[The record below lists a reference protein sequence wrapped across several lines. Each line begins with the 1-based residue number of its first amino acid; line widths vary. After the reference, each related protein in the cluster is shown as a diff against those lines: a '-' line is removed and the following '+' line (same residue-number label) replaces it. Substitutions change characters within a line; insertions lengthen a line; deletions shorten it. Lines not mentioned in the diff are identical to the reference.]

1 MNATAPAP
9 APATSPAAAPDAAPQ
24 DPSTTAPAGADRNAR
39 LSFRERHAAA
49 IAAGR
54 KAPASAAAPQDSGVE
69 WDDSFVPSSDDEALE
84 DSTLYGRAAIERI
97 LGGMLIE
104 ERDLHTGE

>member
-1 MNATAPAP
+1 MRALVRAGHPGPCLAVTALTVLLAVATVVGMYVFRG
-9 APATSPAAAPDAAPQ
+9 SPTDEAQERAHVFLAALAADDSETAAALLCQ
-24 DPSTTAPAGADRNAR
+24 KAR
-39 LSFRERHAAA
+39 D
-49 IAAGR
+49 GR
-54 KAPASAAAPQDSGVE
+54 T
-69 WDDSFVPSSDDEALE
+69 DDEALE